1 MSTYTH
7 EPQTIKLTCSNFN
20 IHVSHTCQSCWKSYR
35 TTTVHLGELNATG
48 TFEISNIKIKKR
60 QSTINKDLEK
70 HILNCLVVSWNACPH
85 HRPNNWYKI
94 AFYCNFVLMYQS
106 WNFFNTF
113 ESQSTNVSY
122 LDFGLKPAVFSC
134 LNNALAPQLIVLES
148 CSSSQTD
155 QPVV

>member
-1 MSTYTH
+1 
-7 EPQTIKLTCSNFN
+7 
-20 IHVSHTCQSCWKSYR
+20 
-35 TTTVHLGELNATG
+35 
-48 TFEISNIKIKKR
+48 
-60 QSTINKDLEK
+60 
-70 HILNCLVVSWNACPH
+70 
-85 HRPNNWYKI
+85 
-94 AFYCNFVLMYQS
+94 MYQS

-155 QPVV
+155 QPVVSSALHKKFFGWELGIFYE

>member
-1 MSTYTH
+1 MHVRIIGPIIDT
-7 EPQTIKLTCSNFN
+7 KLHFT
-20 IHVSHTCQSCWKSYR
+20 
-35 TTTVHLGELNATG
+35 A
-48 TFEISNIKIKKR
+48 
-60 QSTINKDLEK
+60 
-70 HILNCLVVSWNACPH
+70 ILCP
-85 HRPNNWYKI
+85 
-94 AFYCNFVLMYQS
+94 LMYQS